1 MYCDLIENDYRQV
14 MPFRVDL
21 IALFGRRGQ
30 AWRADMTKVSLVT
43 FVLGAATLSAATPAA
58 AKAEPQ
64 VLTVAELDTITAA
77 GASVD
82 VDTFAAAF
90 GNDATAVTDVRTLV
104 IDSPW
109 VSAGIGWGV
118 GAAVACCGPAS
129 SVDVRASVHGEGDLV
144 RGRAVQ
150 LERDNGV
157 LAVGVATGW
166 ILAISRMLPTA
177 LRPLAKGPPRGPRG
191 A

>member
-1 MYCDLIENDYRQV
+1 MYCDLIANDYR
-14 MPFRVDL
+14 RGH
-21 IALFGRRGQ
+21 ALPSRLDYSLRKTRGDAVCSDSSQ
-30 AWRADMTKVSLVT
+30 
-43 FVLGAATLSAATPAA
+43 

-118 GAAVACCGPAS
+118 GEAVACCGPAS

-157 LAVGVATGW
+157 LAVGVTTG
-166 ILAISRMLPTA
+166 
-177 LRPLAKGPPRGPRG
+177 
-191 A
+191 